1 LLRGNNDIVS
11 FCSAELE
18 SWFSEIIIC
27 HHLLPLLQISES
39 FAKFSE
45 FDDEEF
51 HHHQQKLWQFT

>member
-18 SWFSEIIIC
+18 SWFSEITIC
-27 HHLLPLLQISES
+27 HRSQLLQISES

-51 HHHQQKLWQFT
+51 HHHQQKLLQFS